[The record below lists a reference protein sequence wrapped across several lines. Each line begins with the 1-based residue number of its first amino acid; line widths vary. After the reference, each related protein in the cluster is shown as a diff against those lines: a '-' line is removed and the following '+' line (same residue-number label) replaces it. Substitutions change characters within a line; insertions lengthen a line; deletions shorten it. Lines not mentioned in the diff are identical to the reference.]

1 MLFIGRL
8 FVFSA
13 LLAFATALNIT
24 WDDYLSMFPNI
35 SFHDKS
41 RFHFEENLKVIIATN
56 LENRTYKLG
65 VNQFT
70 HLSATEWSSM
80 FFNMT
85 SDKRNETEF
94 TPLNLR
100 STPTSWDWRE
110 HGVTTPVK
118 DQGQCGSC
126 YSFSGTE
133 TVETSYAIKTG
144 KLVVLSP
151 QQVVDCS
158 KLNHGCNGGMPDWV
172 FKYFQSNAACSAAD
186 YPYVSGTTTK
196 EGTCHSCTGAVPKL
210 TKYVDVK
217 SGDENAMLQATLVNS
232 LAVGICASDKQ
243 FQLYSS
249 GVLDFNCCTDT
260 NHAVVVE
267 GFSSENNKD
276 YWLVRNSWGTSW
288 GDKGYVKMVRGKNL
302 CTIASMTSY
311 PVF

>member
-1 MLFIGRL
+1 MLFVSRL

-24 WDDYLSMFPNI
+24 WDDYLNMFPNI

-41 RFHFEENLKVIIATN
+41 RFHFEENLKIIIASN

-65 VNQFT
+65 INQFT
-70 HLSATEWSSM
+70 HLSTSEWSSM

-85 SDKRNETEF
+85 SDNREETEF
-94 TPLNLR
+94 APLNLR

-118 DQGQCGSC
+118 DQGQAGTC
-126 YSFSGTE
+126 YQHAAVE
-133 TVETSYAIKTG
+133 TMETSYSIKTG
-144 KLVVLSP
+144 KLLTLSV
-151 QQVVDCS
+151 QQGVDCS
-158 KLNHGCNGGMPDWV
+158 RLNHGVNGGLPDYSY
-172 FKYFQSNAACSAAD
+172 KYATGTEQCLESD
-186 YPYVSGTTTK
+186 YPYTSGTTGK
-196 EGTCHSCTGAVPKL
+196 VSTCHSCPGAVSKL
-210 TKYVDVK
+210 SKYVDVK

-267 GFSSENNKD
+267 GFSSENSKD